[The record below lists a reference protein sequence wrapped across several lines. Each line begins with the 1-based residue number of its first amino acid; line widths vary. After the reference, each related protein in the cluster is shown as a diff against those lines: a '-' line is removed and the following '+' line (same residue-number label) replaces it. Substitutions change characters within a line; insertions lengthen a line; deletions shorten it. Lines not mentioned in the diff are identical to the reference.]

1 VAGELLLDTS
11 ALVSLLDR
19 SQPHHKPCVSFF
31 KDWTRPVLTTE
42 AVVTESTHLLG
53 RFGGVGGAVA
63 ALRFVIE
70 GGAILV
76 PGSADAL
83 ERAEGIM
90 RKYQDADLDY
100 ADATLVVLAEDAGTG
115 HVFTLDRRDFGALRW
130 RGNRAFQVH
139 P

>member
-1 VAGELLLDTS
+1 MAGELLLDTS

-19 SQPHHKPCVSFF
+19 SQSHHKACASFF
-31 KDWTRPVLTTE
+31 RGWTKPVLTTE
-42 AVVTESTHLLG
+42 AVITESTHLLG
-53 RFGGVGGAVA
+53 RIQGGALA

-76 PGSADAL
+76 PGSAEAL
-83 ERAEGIM
+83 ERAQIIM
-90 RKYQDADLDY
+90 RQYLDADLDY

-115 HVFTLDRRDFGALRW
+115 HVFTLDQRDFGALRW
-130 RGNRAFQVH
+130 RGTRAFQVH